1 MYASAWI
8 FTKLGDANGPV
19 AIVEDNASAV
29 EDLLGPP
36 ALEASTPPTSLESS
50 SNNLEKIDE
59 I

>member
-8 FTKLGDANGPV
+8 FTKVGDANGPV
-19 AIVEDNASAV
+19 AIVGDNANAV

-36 ALEASTPPTSLESS
+36 ALEPSTPPTSLEFSP
-50 SNNLEKIDE
+50 NNLEKIEE